1 MKYELSCLEMSKNNY
16 QRLFISWTSHM
27 FRWIDIDIPGIISI
41 PRTVALKCIQSAAG
55 LFFQKFNMKLRII

>member
-1 MKYELSCLEMSKNNY
+1 MKYELSCLELSNNNY

-41 PRTVALKCIQSAAG
+41 PGTVALKCIQSAAG
-55 LFFQKFNMKLRII
+55 LFFQKFPVKCR

>member
-1 MKYELSCLEMSKNNY
+1 MKYELSCLELSKNNY

-41 PRTVALKCIQSAAG
+41 PGTVALKCIQSAAG
-55 LFFQKFNMKLRII
+55 LFFPKISREMPII